1 MVYLEV
7 GLVIVLVLLLLA
19 GVMTSIIQAAWCDC
33 GGNTGGYGGI
43 RGDTP
48 PPAPVYLPTHD
59 PRHLRSPAR
68 GRS

>member
-19 GVMTSIIQAAWCDC
+19 GVMTSIIQAAWCD
-33 GGNTGGYGGI
+33 TGGYGGI